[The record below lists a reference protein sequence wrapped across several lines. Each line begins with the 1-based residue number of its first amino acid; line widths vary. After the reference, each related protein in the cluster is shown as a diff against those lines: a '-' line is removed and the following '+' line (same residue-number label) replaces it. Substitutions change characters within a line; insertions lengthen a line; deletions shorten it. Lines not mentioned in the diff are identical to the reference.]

1 MYIAIYTQCVT
12 YEHVFTHRSQGSNVC
27 ISLGAWRPLPRSIS
41 WRNTSELLTIPMV
54 MTAQGTSNAPST
66 VGQNP
71 TEQTNYC
78 WVTVTHATRMI
89 LVRHYEYKSNRL
101 TTVFI
106 TFTGSKTLKFS
117 TLAEFHLWREREEPT
132 YTTYVKG
139 QQTYHPHGTGIHKI
153 SNTTAVQIQ
162 KCFVY

>member
-27 ISLGAWRPLPRSIS
+27 ILGAWRPMPGSIS
-41 WRNTSELLTIPMV
+41 WRSTSKLLMTPTV
-54 MTAQGTSNAPST
+54 MTAQGTSYAPSS

-71 TEQTNYC
+71 TEQTNNC
-78 WVTVTHATRMI
+78 WLTVTHATGMI
-89 LVRHYEYKSNRL
+89 LVRHCEYKSNRL

-106 TFTGSKTLKFS
+106 TFTGSKTLKFF
-117 TLAEFHLWREREEPT
+117 TLAEFHLWREREEAT

-153 SNTTAVQIQ
+153 PNTTAA
-162 KCFVY
+162 